1 MDVVMSECVGFV
13 KDLANTHWVIAALA
27 AQQVVP
33 GNIIRALGSY
43 TSSKERGPGF
53 DYWSITFK
61 RYSDNHVMEVRISV
75 QLSGLLEREEN
86 EPFGAPFTRISC
98 EAEEDASVLVET
110 LIAMLGGGKIG
121 RRRSKNRETVA
132 ASVDQDWIGRIPE
145 ERAFA
150 IRMVDTLGSDGLEL
164 LSKIKIDAKTL
175 LQLKTVVEDMTPLR
189 LDIENSQIYKE
200 VK

>member
-1 MDVVMSECVGFV
+1 MFFMSECVGFV
-13 KDLANTHWVIAALA
+13 KDLANTQWVIAALA

-33 GNIIRALGSY
+33 GNIIRTLGSY
-43 TSSKERGPGF
+43 TSSKERGYGF
-53 DYWSITFK
+53 DYWSVTFK
-61 RYSDNHVMEVRISV
+61 RDSDNHVMEIRVSA
-75 QLSGLLEREEN
+75 QLSPLIEREEN

-98 EAEEDASVLVET
+98 EADEDANILVET
-110 LIAMLGGGKIG
+110 LIRMMGGGKIG
-121 RRRSKNRETVA
+121 RRRSKNWEPVA
-132 ASVDQDWIGRIPE
+132 AAADQDWIGRIPE

-150 IRMVDTLGSDGLEL
+150 IRMVDTLGSDGLDL